1 MYLKKSQPKT
11 HTKMNNL
18 TFNEWQAHIAR
29 QLEADYLKIFNQP
42 KIQINEKFY
51 KISRS
56 KSESVRGVSKD
67 RVHLHRQGRTED

>member
-1 MYLKKSQPKT
+1 M
-11 HTKMNNL
+11 MDL

-42 KIQINEKFY
+42 KLQINEKFY
-51 KISRS
+51 QVSRS

-67 RVHLHRQGRTED
+67 RVHLHRQRRTEN